1 MQVKH
6 KSLLRSSLEIIV
18 SRASVAVISLLFL
31 AYFAREL
38 PKPVLG
44 LIGVH
49 AAVAVLTKVLLD
61 LGLHFQVL
69 REATPLFD
77 QDRTADAVQQVVGPA
92 ILIRVFAT
100 VGFVLLLLLLGY
112 LFIDDLQAAVPEIN
126 LHLALPFA
134 CAHILLKNCQYILTP
149 VFFARQRYWL
159 DSLLDSGSATSEKLF
174 AFLLYITY
182 GPDYLFAGMM
192 VGVLITLLLAAW
204 FLKDV
209 LIHVRFQSLSF
220 SATVKRLK
228 ACFPSYQRV
237 LYRRGF
243 RQLDRIVIAAMLPL
257 AQMANYHIA
266 RQGAQ
271 VLSQLA
277 KFLTGPLS
285 VRLAA
290 NLDAESYTQDRR
302 LYYAIMI
309 GLPILTACLS
319 PWLMRLI
326 GGDDYAD
333 AWDIMA
339 ILSIALIFN
348 GLAEYQLS
356 VIVVKGGADEPLYWE
371 RIAGLAG
378 LATTVAMIYW
388 IGQSGAP
395 LGQLVNFL
403 LLYLTGRSVV
413 RRILENQQQE

>member
-1 MQVKH
+1 MKAKH

-18 SRASVAVISLLFL
+18 SRLSVAVISLLFL

-49 AAVAVLTKVLLD
+49 AAVVALTKVILD
-61 LGLHFQVL
+61 LGLHFQVI

-77 QDRTADAVQQVVGPA
+77 QDRTMDAVLNVVGPA
-92 ILIRVFAT
+92 TLIRMFAT
-100 VGFVLLLLLLGY
+100 AGLVLFLLLLGY
-112 LFIDDLQAAVPEIN
+112 LFIDDLQTAVPEIN
-126 LHLALPFA
+126 LYLALPFA
-134 CAHILLKNCQYILTP
+134 CAHILIKNFQYILTP

-174 AFLLYITY
+174 AFLLYIAY
-182 GPDYLFAGMM
+182 GTDYLFAGMM
-192 VGVLITLLLAAW
+192 FGVLFTFVLAAW

-209 LIHVRFQSLSF
+209 LIHVHLRCLSF
-220 SATVKRLK
+220 GAVVRRLK
-228 ACFPSYQRV
+228 ACFPNYQRV

-243 RQLDRIVIAAMLPL
+243 KQLDRIVIAAMLPL

-271 VLSQLA
+271 VLGHLA

-290 NLDAESYTQDRR
+290 NLDAESYTRDRR
-302 LYYAIMI
+302 LFYAAMI
-309 GLPILTACLS
+309 VLPILTACLS
-319 PWLMRLI
+319 PWLVRLI

-333 AWDIMA
+333 AWEIMA
-339 ILSIALIFN
+339 ILAIAFIFN

-356 VIVVKGGADEPLYWE
+356 VIVVKGGTDEPLHWE

-378 LATTVAMIYW
+378 LATTVVMIYL
-388 IGQSGAP
+388 IGQIGAP

-403 LLYLTGRSVV
+403 LLYITGRSMV
-413 RRILENQQQE
+413 RRILAN